1 MLHMSEK
8 IDFLSVH
15 ADVREV
21 RKYPLPKNHPQL
33 SAKLHN
39 VLWSPALLFVDI
51 INERPLRLTFE
62 NPKFGCLKLS
72 FTVEI
77 NKRNFHKIRLMTF
90 QK

>member
-8 IDFLSVH
+8 IDLLSVH

-62 NPKFGCLKLS
+62 NPKFECLKLS

>member
-1 MLHMSEK
+1 MSEK
-8 IDFLSVH
+8 TDLLSVH
-15 ADVREV
+15 ADVRKV
-21 RKYPLPKNHPQL
+21 RKYPLLKNHTQL

-39 VLWSPALLFVDI
+39 VLWSPVLLFVDI
-51 INERPLRLTFE
+51 INERPLRSTFE
-62 NPKFGCLKLS
+62 NPKFECLKLS

>member
-1 MLHMSEK
+1 MSEK
-8 IDFLSVH
+8 TDLLSVH

-21 RKYPLPKNHPQL
+21 RKYPLLKNHTQL

-39 VLWSPALLFVDI
+39 VLWSPVLLFVDI
-51 INERPLRLTFE
+51 INERPLRSTFE
-62 NPKFGCLKLS
+62 NPKFECLKLS